1 MCNVKLLLGN
11 EEMTRT
17 TCTAFVPFV
26 DVVFIFFLL
35 EFYKEWWLLQSIFN
49 AESSYVRQSR
59 ELHILRETLW
69 FNIPLLAIN

>member
-26 DVVFIFFLL
+26 DVVFIFF
-35 EFYKEWWLLQSIFN
+35 FIGILQRVVVIAVDFQ
-49 AESSYVRQSR
+49 R
-59 ELHILRETLW
+59 
-69 FNIPLLAIN
+69 

>member
-26 DVVFIFFLL
+26 DVVFIFFYWN
-35 EFYKEWWLLQSIFN
+35 FTKSGGYC
-49 AESSYVRQSR
+49 SR
-59 ELHILRETLW
+59 FSTLSRVTCDKVA
-69 FNIPLLAIN
+69 NRTY